1 MLLDQYMPLSSS
13 SLSIIQQVF
22 ASFSTINI
30 IRYAITIII
39 VINHF
44 FHYCYQSF
52 FSRAFTWQGLFSLF
66 CMYSKVRP
74 TYLTNLNNSPTSNK
88 GTIPLKR
95 SQQRQPYYLPG
106 PNSCCCNA
114 TQAMSSHIHFLLSY
128 IFNFFLIISS
138 CKAYDFRITNEV
150 GFFEEIIAEDQE
162 VVGERKY

>member
-1 MLLDQYMPLSSS
+1 MLLLLLL
-13 SLSIIQQVF
+13 LSIIF
-22 ASFSTINI
+22 F
-30 IRYAITIII
+30 II

-44 FHYCYQSF
+44 FLAPLLGRVCLVYFVCTVKY
-52 FSRAFTWQGLFSLF
+52 GLH
-66 CMYSKVRP
+66 
-74 TYLTNLNNSPTSNK
+74 TYTNLNNSTTSNK

-150 GFFEEIIAEDQE
+150 GFFEEIATGDQV